1 MTKSSRRLRVGKG
14 ILMLLFPPE
23 CVGCGELM
31 PPAEGA
37 ETVFCPFCQA
47 QWEAGRL
54 RREDRNLVWEGPFRG
69 LSSVVKYRS
78 GMTNGMPE
86 RLIYRLKHKDER
98 RVFDYAAR
106 EMTPAIKDL
115 LAHLDVP
122 TEAVLI
128 SYPPRRRKAIRK
140 DGFDQAKRL
149 AEALSRETGWPQRT
163 LLARSNRGS
172 REQKT
177 LDAAAR
183 TANATKAYRLS
194 ADVED
199 LSGLTVILVDDL
211 YTTGATLRAC
221 AQLLIDAGADGVIL
235 STVGRTEK

>member
-1 MTKSSRRLRVGKG
+1 MTKSSRKLQVGKG
-14 ILMLLFPPE
+14 ILMLLFPPK

-31 PPAEGA
+31 KPTEGA
-37 ETVFCPFCQA
+37 EVIFCPFCQA
-47 QWEAGRL
+47 QWEASRL
-54 RREDRNLVWEGPFRG
+54 RCDDRAIMWEGPLRG
-69 LSSVVKYRS
+69 LSSVVKYRA
-78 GMTNGMPE
+78 GMTNGVPE
-86 RLIYRLKHKDER
+86 RLIYHLKHKDER
-98 RVFDYAAR
+98 RVFDHIAR

-115 LAHLDVP
+115 LADSGVP

-149 AEALSRETGWPQRT
+149 AEALSRETGWPQKD
-163 LLARSNRGS
+163 LLVRSNHGR

-183 TANATKAYRLS
+183 AVNAEEAYRLS
-194 ADVED
+194 PDVEG
-199 LSGLTVILVDDL
+199 LSGITVILVDDL

-221 AQLLIDAGADGVIL
+221 AQLLTEAGAHGVIL